1 MALTFKQLIKL
12 DDLLFKYVVL
22 RKQTRSNMLEIEK
35 LQEKAT
41 KGQIDKL
48 NRKFKSYSQFYK

>member
-1 MALTFKQLIKL
+1 MALTFKELIKL
-12 DDLLFKYVVL
+12 DDLIFQYVVL
-22 RKQTRSNMLEIEK
+22 GKKTRQNMSKIQK
-35 LQEKAT
+35 LQGKAS